1 MISYLLI
8 FHVSASA
15 IIHQDFIEK
24 SLKNYI
30 PELELLSI
38 STQND
43 MYVMFIKSI
52 ERNEELINMLLLMIG
67 FEAKFMRGLE
77 LD

>member
-1 MISYLLI
+1 
-8 FHVSASA
+8 
-15 IIHQDFIEK
+15 
-24 SLKNYI
+24 LKNYI